1 MADNNIPNE
10 NQKEE
15 AKAFSDDFVI
25 GEGFSISEVS
35 YEPPVNVTQKR
46 KKKTKNTVKSV
57 IWVVSIIL
65 ISTILAGSLFL
76 VGAEFLG
83 LGIGRGQTCV
93 IDVQPGA
100 STSQIAQQLKDANAI
115 NSALIFRLYT
125 KIKGYDGQYKYG
137 LYTFNNDECAYEDL
151 AQMLLNEGAKAETVT
166 VTIPEGTGINDYT
179 KNVDGAKVTVPG
191 IATLLEKAGVCKRAD
206 FIDAL
211 NNYELDSELLKSVNV
226 GKTYYELEGYLFP
239 ETYDFYSYDSKACA
253 KLAVQKMVEETEKRI
268 TDKMMKRADEMGYTI
283 NEILTMASIIQMESG
298 QASGEMS
305 NVAAIFYNRLKSNDF
320 TTLGSSPTCYYGG
333 SFRNDDGRYDT
344 YKIKGLPPGPLCSP
358 GISAINAALY
368 PASKDG
374 YFYFVTDKNGKFYFH
389 KTSAEQDKT
398 INSLQKQGLWIYEYF
413 D

>member
-1 MADNNIPNE
+1 MSENNRPIENE
-10 NQKEE
+10 NESQ
-15 AKAFSDDFVI
+15 KAFSDDFVI
-25 GEGFSISEVS
+25 GEGFNISEVS
-35 YEPPVNVTQKR
+35 YEPPQEATKKR
-46 KKKTKNTVKSV
+46 KKKAKNTVKSV

-65 ISTILAGSLFL
+65 ISTLLAGSVFL
-76 VGAEFLG
+76 VGAEYLG

-93 IDVQPGA
+93 IDVKPGA
-100 STSQIAQQLKDANAI
+100 STTEIAQQLKDANAI
-115 NSALIFRLYT
+115 NSALVFRIYT
-125 KIKGYDGQYKYG
+125 KLKGYDGQYKYG

-179 KNVDGAKVTVPG
+179 KNVNGEKVTVPG
-191 IATLLEKAGVCKRAD
+191 IATLLEKAGVCQRAD

-211 NNYELDSELLKSVNV
+211 NDYELDSELLKSVNV

-298 QASGEMS
+298 QANGEMS
-305 NVAAIFYNRLKSNDF
+305 NVAAVFYNRLNSNEF
-320 TTLGSSPTCYYGG
+320 PTLGSSPTCYYGG
-333 SFRNDDGRYDT
+333 SFRSDDGRYDT

-358 GISAINAALY
+358 SISAINAALY
-368 PASKDG
+368 PANKDG

-389 KTSAEQDKT
+389 KTSAEQDNT